1 MQRFRCRIE
10 LEEPVGGDEIGRDV
24 KQFVRRLD
32 RRECLLGDLRCDHH
46 AGADDGELTP
56 IQVHVLLSRLRVR
69 TRLRDRIAMLVSPA
83 EHA

>member
-1 MQRFRCRIE
+1 MIIDAKNYLSESIGER
-10 LEEPVGGDEIGRDV
+10 VGSGG
-24 KQFVRRLD
+24 QFVRRLD